1 MSEIYCDIF
10 KPQQKQQQQQQ
21 TLGILQT
28 NKGVSF

>member
-1 MSEIYCDIF
+1 MSGIYCDIF

-21 TLGILQT
+21 TSGILQT